1 MTDKI
6 EHYGWLVSPY
16 SAKTRSYLK
25 YKQIPFNEIE
35 PNIFHFYRKIQ
46 KAVGRIIMPT
56 VKLPDGTWLQDSSHI
71 IDEMEQQHPK
81 RSITPD
87 GTVQKLVSLLF
98 ELYADEWLPMAALH
112 YRWNI
117 QDNTQFALKEFSRCA
132 LPFVPPALGKYAIK
146 SMADKMRGYL
156 PVLGVTKSTQPGV
169 EKMVTTLLRDLNT
182 HLENHPFLLG
192 SCPSLGDFA
201 LFGPLWAHLYR
212 DPGSTFLFNDTP
224 HVVKWFE
231 TLLEPSSI
239 SGEFLA
245 NDEIPDTLLPI
256 LKSIFAEQ
264 IPWVTQLIGH
274 INTWCHQNPESKRVR
289 GAVGVDTFRVGG
301 VDGERKLAT
310 FVQWKAQRPIFYYQ
324 QSSESVRTQI
334 DGWLGSLQAAG
345 ALDIDIQF
353 PLELRNFKAVI
364 TNR

>member
-132 LPFVPPALGKYAIK
+132 L
-146 SMADKMRGYL
+146 
-156 PVLGVTKSTQPGV
+156 
-169 EKMVTTLLRDLNT
+169 
-182 HLENHPFLLG
+182 
-192 SCPSLGDFA
+192 
-201 LFGPLWAHLYR
+201 
-212 DPGSTFLFNDTP
+212 
-224 HVVKWFE
+224 
-231 TLLEPSSI
+231 
-239 SGEFLA
+239 
-245 NDEIPDTLLPI
+245 
-256 LKSIFAEQ
+256 
-264 IPWVTQLIGH
+264 
-274 INTWCHQNPESKRVR
+274 
-289 GAVGVDTFRVGG
+289 
-301 VDGERKLAT
+301 
-310 FVQWKAQRPIFYYQ
+310 
-324 QSSESVRTQI
+324 RT
-334 DGWLGSLQAAG
+334 
-345 ALDIDIQF
+345 
-353 PLELRNFKAVI
+353 
-364 TNR
+364 